1 MTLCSSSNDTET
13 ALNVAKFSGGMAI
26 VVMSSMFITGCVNPI
41 VFGTNHYGEISTD
54 MRLVNGVCAV
64 IASEWWLLL
73 KVVSYGTRHLL
84 T

>member
-1 MTLCSSSNDTET
+1 MTLCSSSNDTVT
-13 ALNVAKFSGGMAI
+13 TSNLVKFGGGMAI
-26 VVMSSMFITGCVNPI
+26 LFASTMFINGCVNPI

-54 MRLVNGVCAV
+54 MRLVNGASAV